1 MNFKTNKIW
10 RKSISTNETAPEE
23 LREKYKMKYEKNL
36 YNFSLKR
43 KCGADIENCLSEEP
57 GEVLQ
62 KLFKRWAYDVCNFV
76 MIISNK

>member
-10 RKSISTNETAPEE
+10 PKSISTNETAPEK
-23 LREKYKMKYEKNL
+23 LMEKYKMKYEKNL

-43 KCGADIENCLSEEP
+43 KCGVDIENYLSEEP

-62 KLFKRWAYDVCNFV
+62 KLFKR
-76 MIISNK
+76 